1 MRLLLDEMEN
11 RGKLEKTLTE
21 ASSSE
26 ILLMLF
32 LDFLL
37 DTILFILVL
46 QNSAGLDSSLLIYKK
61 IIIAQLMLKNDLT
74 VNAVIGASLEWK

>member
-1 MRLLLDEMEN
+1 MEN

-61 IIIAQLMLKNDLT
+61 NHNSTI
-74 VNAVIGASLEWK
+74 NAEE